1 VGPAPD
7 IGGTYDRR
15 VSSLLI
21 RQARLV
27 PVGGVPAPAG
37 TVDLRVAGGRVTE
50 LAPSLRADGADE
62 VLEADGRWLVPGLW
76 DQHVHLGQ
84 WAANSSRLDLSSTTS
99 PDDAVRLVAAEI
111 ASRGGG
117 SRDTVVQGFGHRT
130 AGWAR
135 QPTVAELDAVSGDLP
150 VVLISGDA
158 HHGWLNSAALRL
170 LDLPPR
176 EGVVEENDWFP
187 VFARLDE
194 VTQTRGGRRTAYA
207 KVLDAAVRRGVVGV
221 REMEWADNAT
231 EWAQRSD
238 SGLAVLRVRTATYAV
253 GLAET
258 IAAGR
263 RSGDVLDEAGL
274 VTMGPLK
281 IISDGSLNTR
291 TAFCHDPYVGTDVLE
306 HPHGRPNNSPEELAE
321 LLAQATA
328 HGLDVA
334 VHAIGDAAVGVALD
348 SFERTGARGSIE
360 HAQLVATDDV
370 ARMGRLGVVASVQP
384 AHLLDDRDVTFRCWP
399 DRADR
404 CFPLR
409 SMLDAGVRLALG
421 SDAPV
426 APLDPWEAMAAA
438 VHRTADERDEWN
450 AAETLTVAQALTG
463 SVDGATTVDV
473 GSAGDL
479 VLLDADPLAGP
490 GSGPEAA
497 ARLRAMSVA
506 ATVVAGV
513 TTRATL

>member
-1 VGPAPD
+1 M
-7 IGGTYDRR
+7 
-15 VSSLLI
+15 SSLLI
-21 RQARLV
+21 RQARIV
-27 PVGGVPAPAG
+27 PVAGAAAPPGA
-37 TVDLRVAGGRVTE
+37 VDLRIVGDRVVEVAP
-50 LAPSLRADGADE
+50 ALRPAASEE
-62 VLEADGRWLVPGLW
+62 VLEAEGRWLLPGLW

-84 WAANSSRLDLSSTTS
+84 WAANASRLDLSSTSS
-99 PDDAVRLVAAEI
+99 PEDAVRLVAAEVG
-111 ASRGGG
+111 ARVGGAP
-117 SRDTVVQGFGHRT
+117 DTVIQGFGHRT
-130 AGWAR
+130 AGWDR

-170 LDLPPR
+170 LGVPPR
-176 EGVVEENDWFP
+176 DGVVEENEWFP

-194 VTQTRGGRRTAYA
+194 VTQTAEGKRTAYA
-207 KVLDAAVRRGVVGV
+207 KVLGAAVRRGVVGV

-231 EWAQRSD
+231 EWAERSN
-238 SGLAVLRVRTATYAV
+238 SGLAVLRVRTATYAG

-306 HPHGRPNNSPEELAE
+306 HPRGRPNNSPEELAE
-321 LLAQATA
+321 LLATATA
-328 HGLDVA
+328 HELDVA
-334 VHAIGDAAVGVALD
+334 VHAIGDAAVGIALD
-348 SFERTGARGSIE
+348 AFSHTGAHGSIE
-360 HAQLVATDDV
+360 HAQLVASDDV
-370 ARMGRLGVVASVQP
+370 ERMARLRVVASVQP
-384 AHLLDDRDVTFRCWP
+384 AHLLDDRDVTHQCWP

-409 SMLDAGVRLALG
+409 SMLDAGVQLALG

-426 APLDPWEAMAAA
+426 AALDPWEAMAAA
-438 VHRTADERDEWN
+438 VHRTADDREEWN
-450 AAETLTVAQALTG
+450 AAETLTVAQALAA
-463 SVDGATTVDV
+463 SVDGATTVGA
-473 GSAGDL
+473 GSLADL
-479 VLLDADPLAGP
+479 VLIDSDPLAGAD
-490 GSGPEAA
+490 SGAEAA
-497 ARLRAMSVA
+497 QRLRSTVVH

-513 TTRATL
+513 ATGATL

>member
-1 VGPAPD
+1 
-7 IGGTYDRR
+7 

-21 RQARLV
+21 RQARVV
-27 PVGGVPAPAG
+27 PVGGVAAPSG
-37 TVDLRVAGGRVTE
+37 PVDLRIVGDRVLE
-50 LAPSLRADGADE
+50 MAPSLRPEPTDE
-62 VLEADGRWLVPGLW
+62 VLEAEGRWLVPGLW

-84 WAANSSRLDLSSTTS
+84 WAANASRLDLSATTS
-99 PDDAVRLVAAEI
+99 PDEATRLVAAEV
-111 ASRGGG
+111 G
-117 SRDTVVQGFGHRT
+117 SRAGGAPGTVIQGFGHRT
-130 AGWAR
+130 AGWDR

-170 LDLPPR
+170 LDVPPR
-176 EGVVEENDWFP
+176 DGVVEENDWFP

-194 VTQTRGGRRTAYA
+194 VTQTAEGKRTAYA
-207 KVLDAAVRRGVVGV
+207 MVLDAAVRRGVVGI

-231 EWAQRSD
+231 EWAERSD
-238 SGLAVLRVRTATYAV
+238 SGLGVIRVRTATYAV

-291 TAFCHDPYVGTDVLE
+291 TAFCHDPYVGADVLE
-306 HPHGRPNNSPEELAE
+306 HPRGRANNSPEELAE
-321 LLAQATA
+321 LLATATA
-328 HGLDVA
+328 NGLDVA
-334 VHAIGDAAVGVALD
+334 VHAIGDAAVGIALD
-348 SFERTGARGSIE
+348 AFSQTGARGSIE
-360 HAQLVATDDV
+360 HAQLVATPDV
-370 ARMGRLGVVASVQP
+370 ERMARLGVVASVQP
-384 AHLLDDRDVTFRCWP
+384 AHLLDDRDVTHQCWP

-438 VHRTADERDEWN
+438 VHRTGDEREEWN
-450 AAETLTVAQALTG
+450 AAESITVAQALAG
-463 SVDGATTVDV
+463 SVDGATTVRV
-473 GSAGDL
+473 GSLADV
-479 VLLDADPLAGP
+479 VLLDDDPLAGP
-490 GSGPEAA
+490 PQGPEAA
-497 ARLRAMSVA
+497 RRLRATRIF
-506 ATVVAGV
+506 ATVVAGWAI
-513 TTRATL
+513 RAPR

>member
-1 VGPAPD
+1 M
-7 IGGTYDRR
+7 
-15 VSSLLI
+15 SSLLI
-21 RQARLV
+21 RQARVV
-27 PVGGVPAPAG
+27 PVGGVPAPSG
-37 TVDLRVAGGRVTE
+37 PVDLRIVGDRVLE
-50 LAPSLRADGADE
+50 VAPSLRPEPTDE
-62 VLEADGRWLVPGLW
+62 VLEAEGRWLVPGLW

-84 WAANSSRLDLSSTTS
+84 WAANASRLDLSATTS
-99 PDDAVRLVAAEI
+99 ADEATRLVAAEV
-111 ASRGGG
+111 G
-117 SRDTVVQGFGHRT
+117 SRAGGAPGTVIQGFGHRT
-130 AGWAR
+130 AGWDR

-170 LDLPPR
+170 LDVPPR
-176 EGVVEENDWFP
+176 DGVVEENDWFP

-194 VTQTRGGRRTAYA
+194 VTQTAEGKRTAYA
-207 KVLDAAVRRGVVGV
+207 KVLDAAVRRGVVGI

-231 EWAQRSD
+231 EWAERSD
-238 SGLAVLRVRTATYAV
+238 SGLDVIRVRTATYAV

-291 TAFCHDPYVGTDVLE
+291 TAFCHDPYVGADVLE
-306 HPHGRPNNSPEELAE
+306 HPRGRANNSPEELAD
-321 LLAQATA
+321 LLATATA
-328 HGLDVA
+328 NGLDVA

-348 SFERTGARGSIE
+348 AFLRTGARGSIE
-360 HAQLVATDDV
+360 HAQLVATPDV
-370 ARMGRLGVVASVQP
+370 ERMARLAVVASVQP
-384 AHLLDDRDVTFRCWP
+384 AHLLDDRDVTHQCWP

-438 VHRTADERDEWN
+438 VHRTGDEREEWN
-450 AAETLTVAQALTG
+450 AAEAITVAQALAG
-463 SVDGATTVDV
+463 SVDGATTVTV
-473 GSAGDL
+473 GSLADL
-479 VLLDADPLAGP
+479 VLLDGDPLDGAP
-490 GSGPEAA
+490 QGPEAA
-497 ARLRAMSVA
+497 QRLRATEIHT
-506 ATVVAGV
+506 TVVAGRP
-513 TTRATL
+513 TRTGR